1 MMNDTLTRPGAE
13 QIVEESPS
21 VAGLVA
27 AAAWAIGLAVGL
39 GALIAGHPVMAAVAA
54 IMGLMAPWLGL
65 GWIEHTLAVRV
76 DDAELVSA
84 GRSVVSPAV
93 PVSG

>member
-1 MMNDTLTRPGAE
+1 
-13 QIVEESPS
+13 
-21 VAGLVA
+21 
-27 AAAWAIGLAVGL
+27 
-39 GALIAGHPVMAAVAA
+39 MAAVAA